1 MNFANLGI
9 GIILAFVN
17 SWAITLLIAAFIP
30 VMILSGILQTKLL
43 TGFAGKDK
51 KSLEDAG
58 KVKLYYINIITY
70 FKIIQKNK
78 RLLLKQYQI

>member
-58 KVKLYYINIITY
+58 KVNLYY
-70 FKIIQKNK
+70 
-78 RLLLKQYQI
+78 